1 MYRRIFSLLF
11 TLFLSFSLISAARA
25 QANSGSIS
33 GLVTDPT
40 GASIAGAAV
49 RITNTVSG
57 YTRTTTTDSAGQF
70 RFFNIPFNPY
80 RVTVTSKGFAR
91 TSQIADVSSVV
102 PVDVPIRVGVGDAST
117 VVNVEGGTDLLENDP
132 NAHADIDRSTIDRLP
147 VESASSELSSILTL
161 ASPGVAADSNGLFH
175 GLGDH
180 AENSFSVDGQPITD
194 QQSKV
199 FSNQFPA
206 DAVQSFE
213 VIDGAPPAEY
223 GDKTSLIAV
232 ITTRSGQGVK
242 TPHGTVYGEYGSFG
256 TANGGANLAYGSD
269 KWGNFVSVSG
279 FNSGRFLD
287 GPEFSVFHDKGNE
300 FNFFDRVDYQL
311 SSVGSLH
318 TNLQYTRSWFQTPNT
333 YDQLNVLDQNGNS
346 VGNADQRSKIETVLV
361 APTYTRLINANT
373 VFTFGPYFR
382 KDGFNYTPS
391 NNRLADFGP
400 IQQETVQ
407 QYRSLTNAG
416 LHSDISYV
424 KGINNLKLGGM
435 YEQTFLRE
443 NLQVGLVDPKVN
455 APCLD
460 ATRAPVNG
468 YSNPAQCAGSVGYQA
483 NTAFNPVLLPYDL
496 TRGGTT
502 YGYHGQTD
510 VKQLALYLQDSI
522 TKGNWLFNLGIRGD
536 FYNGLSVQRQAE
548 PRVGISYTVP
558 KTSTVLRVAY
568 ARSQETPF
576 NENLVLSNN
585 GCKDAVIN
593 GIFSTL
599 GSCNAAPFN
608 PGFRNEFHAGLQQ
621 AVGKHLVISGDYI
634 WKYTHN
640 AYDFAIFANTPIFFP
655 IEWRSSKIPGFIV
668 RANVPEVHNVSA
680 YVVLSS
686 VAARFYNPQV
696 GGVGTTVGTP
706 GANYPFRI
714 DHDEKFNQTT
724 HIQYALPFRK
734 STWFGFNWRYDSGLT
749 AASTPCYNITDPN
762 SICANHSFDANGKP
776 LLTANGQPLID
787 LSYLTANQE
796 FEAGLV
802 CDGVKATI
810 TNGFAN
816 CDAAGLTS
824 NLVHIPAVNTE
835 NNDRNPQR
843 IQQRNLFDVAIGE
856 DNLFHGDKHK
866 IGLRITAINITN
878 KYTLYNFLSTFSG
891 THYVSPRAVTG
902 QISYNF

>member
-1 MYRRIFSLLF
+1 MHRRIFSFFLC
-11 TLFLSFSLISAARA
+11 LFLPLLPLSKARA

-33 GLVTDPT
+33 GTVTDPT
-40 GASIAGAAV
+40 GAVIAGTNV
-49 RITNTVSG
+49 RITNLVSG
-57 YTRTTTTDSAGQF
+57 YTRTTATDSSGQY

-80 RVTVTSKGFAR
+80 RVSVTTKGFADASL
-91 TSQIADVSSVV
+91 TVDVSSVV
-102 PVDVPIRVGVGDAST
+102 PVDVPVKVGVVNANT
-117 VVNVEGGTDLLENDP
+117 VVTVESGADLLENDP
-132 NAHADIDRSTIDRLP
+132 VAHTDIDRSTIERLP

-161 ASPGVAADSNGLFH
+161 SSPGVAADSNGLFH

-242 TPHGTVYGEYGSFG
+242 TPHGTLFGEYGSFG
-256 TANGGANLAYGSD
+256 TVNAGGNVAYGSE
-269 KWGNFVSVSG
+269 KWGNFLSVSG
-279 FNSGRFLD
+279 LNSGRFLD

-300 FNFFDRVDYQL
+300 FNVFDRVDRQL
-311 SSVGSLH
+311 SSVDSLH
-318 TNLQYTRSWFQTPNT
+318 MNFQYTRSWFQTPNT
-333 YDQLNVLDQNGNS
+333 FDQLNVVDQNGS
-346 VGNADQRSKIETVLV
+346 LVGNADQRSKIQTILF
-361 APTYTRLINANT
+361 APTYTRVLSSNA
-373 VFTFGPYFR
+373 VFTFAPYFR
-382 KDGFNYTPS
+382 RDGFNYYPS
-391 NNRLADFGP
+391 NNPLADLGP
-400 IQQETVQ
+400 IQQESVS
-407 QYRSLTNAG
+407 QYRTLTNAG
-416 LHSDISYV
+416 IHSDISYV
-424 KGINNLKLGGM
+424 KGINNVKIGGM

-443 NLQVGLVDPKVN
+443 NLQVGLVDPVLN
-455 APCLD
+455 SPCLD
-460 ATRAPVNG
+460 GTGSPVNG
-468 YSNPAQCAGSVGYQA
+468 FTDPSQCPLAGYVQ
-483 NTAFNPVLLPYDL
+483 NTGFNPVLAPYDF
-496 TRGGTT
+496 TRGGVA
-502 YGYHGQTD
+502 YHYHGQTD
-510 VKQLALYLQDSI
+510 VKQLALYAQDQI
-522 TKGNWLFNLGIRGD
+522 TKRSWVFNLGLRGD
-536 FYNGLSVQRQAE
+536 FYNGLTVQRQAE
-548 PRVGISYTVP
+548 PRVGIAYNVA
-558 KTSTVLRVAY
+558 KTNTVLRVAY

-585 GCKDAVIN
+585 GCNDPVIN

-621 AVGKHLVISGDYI
+621 AFGNHLVISGDYI
-634 WKYTHN
+634 WKYTRN
-640 AYDFAIFANTPIFFP
+640 AYDFSIFANTPIFFP
-655 IEWRSSKIPGFIV
+655 IEWHNSKIPGFIV
-668 RANVPEVHNVSA
+668 RANVPQTHNFSA
-680 YVVLSS
+680 YMVMSS
-686 VAARFYNPQV
+686 VAARFFNPQV

-749 AASTPCYNITDPN
+749 AASTPCYNVIDPN
-762 SICANHSFDANGKP
+762 SICAGGSFDANGNP
-776 LLTANGQPLID
+776 LVTPSGQPLIN
-787 LSYLTANQE
+787 LSGLTPDQQ
-796 FEAGLV
+796 FEAGLA
-802 CDGVKATI
+802 CDGVRATP
-810 TNGFAN
+810 TSGFSS

-835 NNDRNPQR
+835 DDDRNPQR
-843 IQQRNLFDVAIGE
+843 IQQRNLFDVALGE

-866 IGLRITAINITN
+866 IGLRITAINVTN

-902 QISYNF
+902 QISYDF